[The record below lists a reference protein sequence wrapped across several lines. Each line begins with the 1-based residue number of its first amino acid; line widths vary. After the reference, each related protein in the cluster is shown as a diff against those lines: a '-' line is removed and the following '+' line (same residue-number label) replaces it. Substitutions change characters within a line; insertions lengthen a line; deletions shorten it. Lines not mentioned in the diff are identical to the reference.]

1 MKGLQMILFLW
12 SMAMPATSC
21 IRYEDEGLYTDV
33 HVTAVP
39 PEGISMDRF
48 QATMIFQDI
57 NSLRETSTSD
67 FIDGRL
73 EIQLLKGVYRLSVA
87 EGGGIRYTEEN
98 GQAGFREVTV
108 SNTPVELLDNTE
120 ALTVELIL
128 K

>member
-1 MKGLQMILFLW
+1 MKGLDIILILLT
-12 SMAMPATSC
+12 AMTGISC
-21 IRYEDEGLYTDV
+21 TREADDLYTYV
-33 HVTAVP
+33 AITVAP
-39 PEGISMDRF
+39 PEGVGMDRF

-73 EIQLLKGVYRLSVA
+73 EIQLLKGVYRLSIA
-87 EGGGIRYTEEN
+87 EGGGIKYTEGN
-98 GQAGFREVTV
+98 GHAGFREVTI

-120 ALTVELIL
+120 VLTVELIL